1 MGVVYDKVTCPV
13 KHTGYVPVPLT
24 RQTMQQHRQKVLQK
38 MQMQNL
44 DVLMV
49 YADREHGA
57 NFAYL
62 TGFEPRFEE
71 SVLVL
76 HADGTCYLLLGNENL
91 KMVNYSFIPAT
102 AIHVPH
108 FSLPNQPM
116 GTEKTLDKL
125 FCDAGITNGQTIG
138 CVGWKHFTSRLDDTE
153 NLIDIPAFIV
163 DAVRKINRDG
173 KLIHAAGVF
182 LDSADG
188 VRIVMNANEVAH
200 YEYGAG
206 LASAC
211 VMDVLDAVEPGKTEL
226 ELAAIMAPD
235 GQPNN
240 VTTICATGERFTDA
254 IVFPRNKKVVLG
266 DKFSV
271 TLGLRGGLTSRAAY
285 VVNSEDELPEE
296 VKDYLDK
303 VVCPYYKAAVT
314 WYETVGIG
322 VTGQELFDKVQ
333 EVLPKEKYNWV
344 LNPGHYTGADEWVA
358 SPFFP
363 GSTVTLQ
370 SGMLLQMD
378 ILPSV
383 AGYGGANAEDGIV
396 IADKYLREEL
406 QEHYPETW
414 KRMQVRRT
422 YMKEVLN
429 INLRE
434 EILPLSDLCG
444 YLRPYLL
451 NRTWAMKK
459 APEGSGIQGRI
470 HVS

>member
-1 MGVVYDKVTCPV
+1 MNVIYDKVARPV

-24 RQTMQQHRQKVLQK
+24 KQTMEEHREKVLSRMQK
-38 MQMQNL
+38 LDL

-57 NFAYL
+57 NYAYL

-76 HADGTCYLLLGNENL
+76 HKDGTCFLMFGNENL
-91 KMVNYSFIPAT
+91 KMVRYSFIPAT
-102 AIHVPH
+102 AIHIPH

-116 GTEKTLDKL
+116 ETEKTVEEL
-125 FCDAGITNGQTIG
+125 FQSAGIANGQRIG
-138 CVGWKHFTSRLDDTE
+138 CVGWKCFTSRLDNNESLFDV
-153 NLIDIPAFIV
+153 PAFIV
-163 DAVRKINRDG
+163 DAVRKINPDG
-173 KLIHAAGVF
+173 KLINTAGIF
-182 LDSADG
+182 LNPVDG
-188 VRIVMNANEVAH
+188 ARMVMNANEVAH

-206 LASAC
+206 LASTC
-211 VMDVLDAVEPGKTEL
+211 IMDVLEAVEPGKTEL
-226 ELAAIMAPD
+226 ELGALLAPN

-254 IVFPRNKKVVLG
+254 VVFPRNKKVVLG

-285 VVNSEDELPEE
+285 VVNGPEELPEN
-296 VKDYLDK
+296 VKDYMDK
-303 VVCPYYKAAVT
+303 VVCPYFKAAVT
-314 WYETVGIG
+314 WYETVGLG
-322 VTGQELFDKVQ
+322 VSGQAVYDAIQ
-333 EVLPKEKYNWV
+333 EVLPKEKHNWM

-358 SPFFP
+358 SPVFP
-363 GSTVTLQ
+363 GSTAVLE

-383 AGYGGANAEDGIV
+383 PGYGSANAEDGIAL
-396 IADKYLREEL
+396 ADEALRKEI
-406 QEHYPETW
+406 QEKYPEAW
-414 KRMQVRRT
+414 ARIQDRRT

-429 INLRE
+429 IALKDE
-434 EILPLSDLCG
+434 VLPLSDMCG

-451 NRTWAMKK
+451 NHASAMKK
-459 APEGSGIQGRI
+459 ACE
-470 HVS
+470 